1 MAMKEMMF
9 SLDDIKRIMEIDE
22 IIDKGLGNNSISQED
37 IEVLLNEGREKYMEI
52 LEKENY

>member
-1 MAMKEMMF
+1 MKEMMF